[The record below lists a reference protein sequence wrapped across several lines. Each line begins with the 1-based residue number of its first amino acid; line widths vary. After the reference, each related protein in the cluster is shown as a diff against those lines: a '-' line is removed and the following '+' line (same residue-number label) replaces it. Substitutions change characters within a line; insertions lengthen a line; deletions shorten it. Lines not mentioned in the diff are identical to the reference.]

1 MVQTCPPFFICKA
14 ATYRKMV
21 PENSTEKWYQILLIN
36 PDAPL
41 FANWR
46 IDLETAYMTLIND
59 LRFVFSWARC
69 EKNL

>member
-1 MVQTCPPFFICKA
+1 
-14 ATYRKMV
+14 MV

-41 FANWR
+41 FANRR
-46 IDLETAYMTLIND
+46 IDLETAYMTLTNE